1 MRWNAW
7 LAVLLHSLRPVLIV
21 PTRAAASP
29 RSQRSLAAET
39 DLAL

>member
-21 PTRAAASP
+21 PTRAAAGP